1 MMPRM
6 QLCSRASH
14 DAVRG
19 DYRMACPLCWMD
31 AWHEAASELILARL
45 EGSYR
50 DEPWVDEA
58 EFRTI
63 SVPLASGPEKDHENG
78 TTFPREWYRTGEGDA
93 QQSTDKG
100 G

>member
-1 MMPRM
+1 MPRM

-14 DAVRG
+14 DAARG
-19 DYRMACPLCWMD
+19 DYWMACPACWMD
-31 AWHEAASELILARL
+31 AWHEAARELTLARL
-45 EGSYR
+45 EGQYQ
-50 DEPWVDEA
+50 DQPWVEEA

-63 SVPLASGPEKDHENG
+63 SAPLAPGPGICHELDTIFG
-78 TTFPREWYRTGEGDA
+78 EEWYRTGEGDA